1 MPLMSVDQILDSVVF
16 DKDGL
21 VPAIA
26 QDAESGQVLMLAFMS
41 RATLRETIKT
51 GRVVYWSRSR
61 NARWRKG
68 DTSGHI
74 QELVE
79 LLIDCDG
86 DTVLLKV
93 RQTGP
98 ACHTG
103 KRSCF
108 FRRIENG
115 TLVEIELK

>member
-1 MPLMSVDQILDSVVF
+1 MSIDAVLDRVVF
-16 DKDGL
+16 DKEGL

-26 QDAESGQVLMLAFMS
+26 QDAESGQVLMHAYMT
-41 RATLRETIKT
+41 RDTLRETIET
-51 GRVVYWSRSR
+51 GRAVYWSRSR
-61 NARWRKG
+61 RARWRKG

-79 LLIDCDG
+79 LRLDCDG

-108 FRRIENG
+108 FRRLENG
-115 TLVEIELK
+115 TLVESDPQ

>member
-1 MPLMSVDQILDSVVF
+1 MTTDTIVDGVVF
-16 DKDGL
+16 DKDGF

-26 QDAESGQVLMLAFMS
+26 QDAVSGQVLMLAFMT
-41 RATLRETIKT
+41 RETLRETIET

-79 LLIDCDG
+79 LHIDCDG
-86 DTVLLKV
+86 DVLLLKV

-108 FRRIENG
+108 FRRAKDG
-115 TLVEIELK
+115 TLVEIDGV

>member
-1 MPLMSVDQILDSVVF
+1 MSLDQILDSIVF

-21 VPAIA
+21 VPAVA
-26 QDAESGQVLMLAFMS
+26 QDAVNGQVLTLAFMN
-41 RATLRETIKT
+41 RATLRETIEG

-79 LLIDCDG
+79 LFIDCDG
-86 DTVLLKV
+86 DALLLKV

-108 FRRIENG
+108 FRRLKDGI
-115 TLVEIELK
+115 LVEIEVDK